1 MKFSRL
7 CEFLQRLEDTPKR
20 LEITSILAELIAELE
35 PEETDIALYLSS
47 GYLRAPF
54 ESEKFNIAEKMVI
67 RIFASAYATK
77 ENSDILEKI
86 QKLYS
91 ENGDLGSVAYELTP
105 VHKASNITIS
115 EIHARFVEIAQSEG
129 SGSQELKVAKTAKLL
144 KELDKLSA
152 KFAIRII
159 LGTTRLGFTELTVL
173 DALSNLLKKDKS
185 LREEIEGVYSIHPDI
200 GLIAKLIKTKGI
212 KGLKDITIE
221 TGVPVLS
228 QKAQRLEGGMDEVIG
243 KMGVV
248 WAEFKFDGTR
258 VQLHMDKNKQ
268 VKNKES
274 EQTSLFG
281 GDKSKILLKT
291 FTRNLEETTHQYPD
305 LVEAAKK
312 QIKAD
317 SVILD
322 GEAIGYNKETGAFL
336 PFQETIQRKR
346 KHNVEELAKTIPLKY
361 FVFDILYLNGKSMID
376 KTLRERKAILTKIVG
391 KGETIVVDDYLETD
405 EFEKL
410 KEYYDVA
417 VAKNL
422 EGLIVKKPG
431 DSYQA
436 GARTHS
442 WVKLKRADQT
452 LIQDSMDCVVLG
464 YYYGKG
470 VRSKFGIGGFL
481 VGIYD
486 EKNETFKTVTKV
498 GTGLKDEDWVK
509 LKSMADKYVVTKIP
523 ANVEIH
529 KIFKPDVILAPKIV
543 VEIGADEIS
552 VSPTHSTGYA
562 LRFPRLINFRE
573 DKRAEEATTIK
584 ELSGMFKAQK
594 VKKG

>member
-144 KELDKLSA
+144 KEFDKLSA

-376 KTLRERKAILTKIVG
+376 KTLRERKAILTS
-391 KGETIVVDDYLETD
+391 
-405 EFEKL
+405 
-410 KEYYDVA
+410 
-417 VAKNL
+417 
-422 EGLIVKKPG
+422 LIEL
-431 DSYQA
+431 S
-436 GARTHS
+436 
-442 WVKLKRADQT
+442 
-452 LIQDSMDCVVLG
+452 
-464 YYYGKG
+464 
-470 VRSKFGIGGFL
+470 
-481 VGIYD
+481 
-486 EKNETFKTVTKV
+486 
-498 GTGLKDEDWVK
+498 
-509 LKSMADKYVVTKIP
+509 
-523 ANVEIH
+523 
-529 KIFKPDVILAPKIV
+529 
-543 VEIGADEIS
+543 
-552 VSPTHSTGYA
+552 
-562 LRFPRLINFRE
+562 LINLL
-573 DKRAEEATTIK
+573 
-584 ELSGMFKAQK
+584 LSLI
-594 VKKG
+594 

>member
-1 MKFSRL
+1 M
-7 CEFLQRLEDTPKR
+7 EDTPKR

-144 KELDKLSA
+144 KEFDKLSA